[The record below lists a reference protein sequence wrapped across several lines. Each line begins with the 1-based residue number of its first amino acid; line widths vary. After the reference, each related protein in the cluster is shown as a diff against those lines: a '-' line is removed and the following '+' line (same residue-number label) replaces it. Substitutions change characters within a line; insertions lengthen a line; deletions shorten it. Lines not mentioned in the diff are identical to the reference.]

1 MQLTTI
7 NQATLEELYAHIIL
21 PQFGLTKRHIL
32 WLEHRAIGPDS
43 DAHEFLCDDEH
54 LILVFDDYPATTISD
69 VQEEFAYKSAIEQVS
84 LASDAKG
91 AVEVDISTSKAED
104 STTLRFGP
112 GATPFIYVHNVTGY
126 FRLFRLA
133 VPPEDVRLH
142 RMKIRRQNLRRKSAA
157 YTSLIDIGYEMLAL
171 GKNVMTWDHIAHMA
185 QSSSTLARN
194 HGFNDLENFF
204 FDVAEEADC
213 YKDISDMTHE
223 EYLHQLKQK
232 LRTLA
237 SDAHINPGVTA
248 AEKHLLDACALPIH
262 TKMMQQPQESMKY
275 FVELVE
281 LLDTFVKRGE
291 LTETAAAEELSHTLD
306 RPQIVNSHRLRSAV
320 LLAYELELP
329 HTLRRQSPAK
339 KWNHFTEE
347 IYAAVKRR

>member
-1 MQLTTI
+1 
-7 NQATLEELYAHIIL
+7 
-21 PQFGLTKRHIL
+21 
-32 WLEHRAIGPDS
+32 
-43 DAHEFLCDDEH
+43 
-54 LILVFDDYPATTISD
+54 
-69 VQEEFAYKSAIEQVS
+69 
-84 LASDAKG
+84 
-91 AVEVDISTSKAED
+91 
-104 STTLRFGP
+104 
-112 GATPFIYVHNVTGY
+112 
-126 FRLFRLA
+126 
-133 VPPEDVRLH
+133 
-142 RMKIRRQNLRRKSAA
+142 
-157 YTSLIDIGYEMLAL
+157 MLAL

-194 HGFNDLENFF
+194 HSFNDLENFF
-204 FDVAEEADC
+204 FDIAEEADH
-213 YKDISDMTHE
+213 YADTFDITHE

-281 LLDTFVKRGE
+281 LLDTFIKRGE
-291 LTETAAAEELSHTLD
+291 LTETAAAEELSHALD

-329 HTLRRQSPAK
+329 HTLRRQDPAI
-339 KWNHFTEE
+339 KWHDFIVTVNN
-347 IYAAVKRR
+347 K

>member
-7 NQATLEELYAHIIL
+7 SQDTLEELYAQIIL

-32 WLEHRAIGPDS
+32 WLEHQVIGPDS

-54 LILVFDDYPATTISD
+54 MILVFDDYPTTTVAD
-69 VQEEFAYKSAIEQVS
+69 LQEEFAYQSTIEQVS
-84 LASDAKG
+84 LASDAEG
-91 AVEVDISTSKAED
+91 AVEVDRSISGAED

-126 FRLFRLA
+126 FRLFRLT

-171 GKNVMTWDHIAHMA
+171 GKNVTMWDHIAHMA

-204 FDVAEEADC
+204 FDVAEDADC
-213 YKDISDMTHE
+213 YQGIPGMTHE
-223 EYLHQLKQK
+223 KYLQRLKQE
-232 LRTLA
+232 LQTLA
-237 SDAHINPGVTA
+237 DNAHINPGLTG
-248 AEKHLLDACALPIH
+248 AEKKLLDAHALPIH
-262 TKMMQQPQESMKY
+262 AKMMKQPAKSPEY
-275 FVELVE
+275 FLELVE
-281 LLDTFVKRGE
+281 LLDKFVNEGQ
-291 LTETAAAEELSHTLD
+291 LTEIVAADELSYALD
-306 RPQIVNSHRLRSAV
+306 RPQIVNSRRFRSAV
-320 LLAYELELP
+320 LIAYELELP
-329 HTLRRQSPAK
+329 HTLRRQDPAI
-339 KWNHFTEE
+339 KWREFIT
-347 IYAAVKRR
+347 AVYNK